1 MIPRAPEDARILEM
15 GCYLQITPALR
26 NLLGYG
32 EVRGCYLGSGGSE
45 SRVVKARDGET
56 FECEID
62 LFNAE
67 LDAFP
72 YPSDRF
78 DTVLCCEL
86 LEHLTEDPMRMMNEI
101 HRILKSDGI
110 LVLTA
115 PNAASRHAI
124 CSVLNGNHPAFYSR
138 YPRPPVTTP
147 EARLSKLVREYTAG
161 EIASLLCD
169 AGFIVTRM
177 ETGEYGD
184 ECFPES
190 GWTRDL
196 LARCGLSDELRG
208 QCIFAVAR
216 KAALLKNRYPSWLYD
231 D

>member
-1 MIPRAPEDARILEM
+1 M

-26 NLLGYG
+26 NLLAYS
-32 EVRGCYLGSGGSE
+32 EVRGCYQGAGGCE
-45 SRVVKARDGET
+45 SRVVEATDGET

-72 YPSDRF
+72 YANDIF

-110 LVLTA
+110 LVLTT
-115 PNAASRHAI
+115 PNAASLHAVY
-124 CSVLNGNHPAFYSR
+124 SVLNGNHPAFYSR
-138 YPRPPVTTP
+138 YPRPPNPTP
-147 EARLSKLVREYTAG
+147 EARLAQHVREYTTG
-161 EIASLLCD
+161 EIASLLRD

-177 ETGEYGD
+177 ETGEYSD
-184 ECFPES
+184 ECLPES

-196 LARCGLSDELRG
+196 LARCGLSAELRG
-208 QCIFAVAR
+208 PCMFVVAR
-216 KAALLKNRYPSWLYD
+216 KAALPKNRCPSWLYD